1 VQCHEDSFERWTRA
15 ALSFEIDASGLIADC
30 QEQRS
35 HLRSVLTFWHSH
47 PVPTARER
55 IRAELTTEI
64 TDAARR
70 QLAEVG
76 AAALSLRAVAR
87 ELGMAS
93 SAVYRYFPS
102 RDDLLTRLII
112 DGYDDLG
119 AAAEAADLPSAAPVE
134 RWLAVCR
141 AVRTWALAHP
151 HEYALLYGSPVP
163 GYAAPADTVPAA
175 SRVGVVLGRILGE
188 AARSGA
194 LPETAGERDRDLV
207 SDDAVAVLG
216 GDHPAIDETV
226 RVRGLLAWSALFGT
240 ISFELF
246 GHFVG
251 SVEDADRYFDRVI
264 TDLAHLIG
272 F

>member
-1 VQCHEDSFERWTRA
+1 VF
-15 ALSFEIDASGLIADC
+15 
-30 QEQRS
+30 
-35 HLRSVLTFWHSH
+35 
-47 PVPTARER
+47 VPTVRER
-55 IRAELTTEI
+55 LRAELTAEI

-87 ELGMAS
+87 EVGMVS

-119 AAAEAADLPSAAPVE
+119 AAAEEADDPAAAPRD

-141 AVRTWALAHP
+141 AVCGWAKAHP

-163 GYAAPADTVPAA
+163 GYEAPKDTVPAA
-175 SRVGVVLGRILGE
+175 SRVGVVLGRILGD

-194 LPETAGERDRDLV
+194 LPDATGERDPLLI

-216 GDHPAIDETV
+216 GEHPSLDETV
-226 RVRGLLAWSALFGT
+226 RARALLAWSSLYGT

-251 SVEDADRYFDRVI
+251 SVEDGDRFFDRAMG
-264 TDLAHLIG
+264 DLAGLIG
-272 F
+272 L

>member
-1 VQCHEDSFERWTRA
+1 
-15 ALSFEIDASGLIADC
+15 
-30 QEQRS
+30 
-35 HLRSVLTFWHSH
+35 LRSVLASWHDA

-55 IRAELTTEI
+55 VRAELTAEI

-76 AAALSLRAVAR
+76 ASALSLRAVAR

-112 DGYDDLG
+112 DGYDALG
-119 AAAEAADLPSAAPVE
+119 AAAEAADRPSAAARE

-141 AVRTWALAHP
+141 AVRDWARAHP

-163 GYAAPADTVPAA
+163 GYEAPRDTVPAA
-175 SRVGVVLGRILGE
+175 SRVGLLLGRILGD
-188 AARSGA
+188 AARGGA
-194 LPETAGERDRDLV
+194 LPEAAGERNATLV
-207 SDDAVAVLG
+207 SDEAVEVLG
-216 GDHPAIDETV
+216 GAHPAIDETV
-226 RVRGLLAWSALFGT
+226 RVRALLAWSAVYGT

-251 SVEDADRYFDRVI
+251 SVLDGDRFFDRAMGE
-264 TDLAHLIG
+264 LATLIG
-272 F
+272 L

>member
-1 VQCHEDSFERWTRA
+1 M
-15 ALSFEIDASGLIADC
+15 
-30 QEQRS
+30 
-35 HLRSVLTFWHSH
+35 
-47 PVPTARER
+47 PTARER
-55 IRAELTTEI
+55 VRAELTAEI

-87 ELGMAS
+87 ELGMVS

-119 AAAEAADLPSAAPVE
+119 AAAEAADDPVG
-134 RWLAVCR
+134 R
-141 AVRTWALAHP
+141 ARRALAGGLP
-151 HEYALLYGSPVP
+151 RGPRRGRWRIRTSTRCSTARPCPATRPRRTRCRPRRGS
-163 GYAAPADTVPAA
+163 A
-175 SRVGVVLGRILGE
+175 SSSGRILGRGRPQRR
-188 AARSGA
+188 AARRR
-194 LPETAGERDRDLV
+194 PGERDPGLV

-216 GDHPAIDETV
+216 GDHPALDETV
-226 RVRGLLAWSALFGT
+226 RVRALLAWSALFGT

-251 SVEDADRYFDRVI
+251 SVEDGDRYFDRVMA
-264 TDLAHLIG
+264 DLAHLIG

>member
-1 VQCHEDSFERWTRA
+1 
-15 ALSFEIDASGLIADC
+15 
-30 QEQRS
+30 
-35 HLRSVLTFWHSH
+35 LRSVLTFWHSH

-76 AAALSLRAVAR
+76 AAALSLRAVTR

-141 AVRTWALAHP
+141 AVRTWALTHP

-194 LPETAGERDRDLV
+194 LPETAGERDRGLV

>member
-1 VQCHEDSFERWTRA
+1 MPS
-15 ALSFEIDASGLIADC
+15 
-30 QEQRS
+30 
-35 HLRSVLTFWHSH
+35 
-47 PVPTARER
+47 ARDR
-55 IRAELTTEI
+55 VRAELTAEI

-87 ELGMAS
+87 EVGMVS

-102 RDDLLTRLII
+102 RDELLTRLII

-119 AAAEAADLPSAAPVE
+119 AAAEAADVPSAPPIE

-163 GYAAPADTVPAA
+163 GYQAPKDTVPAA

-188 AARSGA
+188 AAQAGL
-194 LPETAGERDRDLV
+194 LPDGSGERDPGLV

-216 GDHPAIDETV
+216 GEHPALDETV
-226 RVRGLLAWSALFGT
+226 RVRALLAWSSLFGT

-251 SVEDADRYFDRVI
+251 SVEDGDRYFDRVM
-264 TDLAHLIG
+264 TDLAALIG
-272 F
+272 L

>member
-1 VQCHEDSFERWTRA
+1 VTS
-15 ALSFEIDASGLIADC
+15 
-30 QEQRS
+30 
-35 HLRSVLTFWHSH
+35 
-47 PVPTARER
+47 ARER
-55 IRAELTTEI
+55 VRAELTAEI
-64 TDAARR
+64 TEAGRR

-87 ELGMAS
+87 EVGMVS

-119 AAAEAADLPSAAPVE
+119 AAAETADVPDAPPIE

-141 AVRTWALAHP
+141 AVRTWALTHP

-163 GYAAPADTVPAA
+163 GYQAPKDTVPAA

-188 AARSGA
+188 AAQAGL
-194 LPETAGERDRDLV
+194 LPDGTGERDPGLV

-216 GDHPAIDETV
+216 GEHPAIDETV
-226 RVRGLLAWSALFGT
+226 RVRALLAWSALFGT

-251 SVEDADRYFDRVI
+251 SVEDGDRYFDRVV
-264 TDLAHLIG
+264 TDLARLLG

>member
-1 VQCHEDSFERWTRA
+1 MPS
-15 ALSFEIDASGLIADC
+15 
-30 QEQRS
+30 
-35 HLRSVLTFWHSH
+35 
-47 PVPTARER
+47 ARER
-55 IRAELTTEI
+55 VRAELTAEI

-87 ELGMAS
+87 EVGMVS

-102 RDDLLTRLII
+102 RDELLTRLII

-119 AAAEAADLPSAAPVE
+119 VAAEEADVPSAPPPE

-141 AVRTWALAHP
+141 AVRAWALAHP

-163 GYAAPADTVPAA
+163 GYRAPKDTVPAA

-188 AARSGA
+188 AAQAGLLHGGSG
-194 LPETAGERDRDLV
+194 EGDGQRDPGLV

-216 GDHPAIDETV
+216 GEHAALDETV
-226 RVRGLLAWSALFGT
+226 RVRALLAWSSLFGT

-251 SVEDADRYFDRVI
+251 SVEDGDRYFDRAM
-264 TDLAHLIG
+264 TDLARLIG

>member
-1 VQCHEDSFERWTRA
+1 MIW
-15 ALSFEIDASGLIADC
+15 L
-30 QEQRS
+30 
-35 HLRSVLTFWHSH
+35 WH
-47 PVPTARER
+47 PDVVPTVRER
-55 IRAELTTEI
+55 VRAELTAEI

-76 AAALSLRAVAR
+76 APALSLRAVAR

-102 RDDLLTRLII
+102 RDELLTRLII

-119 AAAEAADLPSAAPVE
+119 AAGERADDPTQPPLE
-134 RWLAVCR
+134 RWLSVCR
-141 AVRTWALAHP
+141 AVRAWALAHP

-163 GYAAPADTVPAA
+163 GYQAPKDTVPAA
-175 SRVGVVLGRILGE
+175 SRVGIVLGRILGE
-188 AARSGA
+188 AARAGA
-194 LPETAGERDRDLV
+194 LPPAAGDRDADLV

-216 GDHPAIDETV
+216 GEHPSLDDTV
-226 RVRGLLAWSALFGT
+226 RLRALLAWSAIYGT

-251 SVEDADRYFDRVI
+251 SVADGARYFDRAM
-264 TDLAHLIG
+264 TELARMIG

>member
-1 VQCHEDSFERWTRA
+1 
-15 ALSFEIDASGLIADC
+15 
-30 QEQRS
+30 
-35 HLRSVLTFWHSH
+35 
-47 PVPTARER
+47 VPTARER
-55 IRAELTTEI
+55 VRAELTAEI
-64 TDAARR
+64 TAAARE

-112 DGYDDLG
+112 DGYDALG
-119 AAAEAADLPSAAPVE
+119 EAAEKADDPAAPPIE

-141 AVRTWALAHP
+141 AVRDWARAHP

-163 GYAAPADTVPAA
+163 GYVAPQDTVPAA
-175 SRVGVVLGRILGE
+175 SRVGLVLGRILDD
-188 AARSGA
+188 AADGGA
-194 LPETAGERDRDLV
+194 LAPPPGERLPDVVTEEMARALGGDRPGI
-207 SDDAVAVLG
+207 DDAV
-216 GDHPAIDETV
+216 
-226 RVRGLLAWSALFGT
+226 RVRALLAWSSIYGA

-251 SVEDADRYFDRVI
+251 SVVDADAFFDRAM
-264 TDLAHLIG
+264 TELATMVGL
-272 F
+272 

>member
-1 VQCHEDSFERWTRA
+1 MTSAR
-15 ALSFEIDASGLIADC
+15 
-30 QEQRS
+30 QR
-35 HLRSVLTFWHSH
+35 V
-47 PVPTARER
+47 
-55 IRAELTTEI
+55 RAELTAEI

-87 ELGMAS
+87 DVGMVS

-119 AAAEAADLPSAAPVE
+119 AAAEAADDPAAPPRD

-141 AVRTWALAHP
+141 AVRGWAKSHP

-163 GYAAPADTVPAA
+163 GYEAPEDTVPAA
-175 SRVGVVLGRILGE
+175 SRVGIVLGRILGD
-188 AARSGA
+188 AAAAGL
-194 LPETAGERDRDLV
+194 LPEAPGGREPGLL
-207 SDDAVAVLG
+207 SDAAVAVLG
-216 GDHPAIDETV
+216 GDHPSFDDTV
-226 RVRGLLAWSALFGT
+226 RARALLAWSALFGT

-251 SVEDADRYFDRVI
+251 SVEDGDRYFDRAMS
-264 TDLAHLIG
+264 DLAHLIG
-272 F
+272 L

>member
-1 VQCHEDSFERWTRA
+1 MS
-15 ALSFEIDASGLIADC
+15 S
-30 QEQRS
+30 
-35 HLRSVLTFWHSH
+35 
-47 PVPTARER
+47 ARER
-55 IRAELTTEI
+55 VRAELTAEI

-87 ELGMAS
+87 EVGMVS

-119 AAAEAADLPSAAPVE
+119 AAAEAEDDLTAPARE

-141 AVRTWALAHP
+141 AVRAWARAHP

-163 GYAAPADTVPAA
+163 GYRAPADTVPAA
-175 SRVGVVLGRILGE
+175 ARVGIVLGRILGE
-188 AARSGA
+188 AAQAGL
-194 LPETAGERDRDLV
+194 LPEGSGERDPGLV

-216 GDHPAIDETV
+216 GEHPALDETV
-226 RVRGLLAWSALFGT
+226 RVRALLAWSALYGT

-251 SVEDADRYFDRVI
+251 SVEDGDRYFDRAMG
-264 TDLAHLIG
+264 DLAALIG